1 MSLRVDVLVVQNLP
15 YDRWRSRVLEVEQ
28 LGYDGVCVW
37 DHLAHRTQER
47 TDPLFDGLTLL
58 AAAAEFTS
66 RLRLGTLVAS
76 PTIRHPVLLAKQAM
90 TIDNVSN
97 GRMEL
102 GIGAAG
108 VLLDYQVLG
117 MEPWSK
123 AEQVQR
129 FRETVEVVDA
139 TLRGAASY
147 DGEHWSGKGMT
158 MAPGS
163 VQRPRLPLTLAAHGP
178 KTLAIAGRYAD
189 CWNTLTLRD
198 LPPDEVLSQT
208 AVRARLLDEAASEA
222 GRDPSSIRRSV
233 LIGSPDW
240 PALSSPQVFREAVLR
255 YAEIGITQ
263 IVLLHPNHPA
273 EEKVAHG
280 YAAPD
285 IVRRL
290 AEEVLP
296 VLRDELA

>member
-1 MSLRVDVLVVQNLP
+1 MTLRVGVLVVQNLP
-15 YDRWRSRVLEVEQ
+15 YDRWRSRVLELEQ
-28 LGYDGVCVW
+28 LGYDGVYVW
-37 DHLAHRTQER
+37 DHLVHRTQEP

-66 RLRLGTLVAS
+66 RLTLGTLVAS

-90 TIDNVSN
+90 TIDNASN

-117 MEPWSK
+117 MEPWSR

-139 TLRGAASY
+139 TLRGATSY
-147 DGEHWSGKGMT
+147 GGEHWSGEGVT
-158 MAPGS
+158 MAPGC

-178 KTLAIAGRYAD
+178 KTLAIAGRHAD
-189 CWNTLTLRD
+189 CWNTMTLRD

-208 AVRARLLDEAASEA
+208 AARGRLLDEAAGRA
-222 GRDPSSIRRSV
+222 GRDPSAIRRSV
-233 LIGSPDW
+233 LIGSRDW
-240 PALSSPQVFREAVLR
+240 PALSSPEAFREAVLR
-255 YAEIGITQ
+255 YAEIGIAEV
-263 IVLLHPNHPA
+263 VLVHPDHPA

-296 VLRDELA
+296 ALRDELA